1 MPRPRTGD
9 TRKMVTLPTE
19 LAEAIEEYRFENRIK
34 TEAEAI
40 RRLIAAGV
48 KSLYPTSALKLK
60 AGKKLR

>member
-1 MPRPRTGD
+1 
-9 TRKMVTLPTE
+9 MVTLPTE